1 MNMKEKIKERST
13 QEKRMIMKNRFKIL
27 ALVLTLGLIF
37 GLSTISI
44 PQPPPPSDHGD
55 PGDVPGGT
63 APVGSGLVLL
73 IGMGAAYGSGKLYK
87 AWKTI
92 EE

>member
-1 MNMKEKIKERST
+1 MEGKINERST
-13 QEKRMIMKNRFKIL
+13 QEKRMTMKNRFKIL
-27 ALVLTLGLIF
+27 ALGLTLGFII
-37 GLSTISI
+37 GLSNISI
-44 PQPPPPSDHGD
+44 PQPPPPPDHGD

-73 IGMGAAYGSGKLYK
+73 IGMGAAYGSRKLYR
-87 AWKTI
+87 AWKNI